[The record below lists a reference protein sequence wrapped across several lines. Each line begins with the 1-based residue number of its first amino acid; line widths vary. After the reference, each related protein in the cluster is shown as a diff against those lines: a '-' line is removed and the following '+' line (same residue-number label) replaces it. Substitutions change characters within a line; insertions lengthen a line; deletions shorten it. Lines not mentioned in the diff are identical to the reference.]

1 MSEPTHPQPA
11 APTKHV
17 ASARGESRRGA
28 RPTKQAVP
36 RPARPASDDR
46 AGWKAHWEALGQPWR
61 TEPEA
66 EAERQRFL
74 AARRAMLPDIEQ
86 GRYPFKEVKLSR
98 ADVEW
103 LLATHEDGRGPV
115 DWSDESQRT
124 REGLDLRGA
133 DLRSVNLSGLPLAK
147 LNGGMRYWS
156 YATAEQHDAAITHLE
171 GASLL
176 NAHLEGAFLAHAH
189 LERADLSS
197 AHLEHATLNRAH
209 LEGTWFANA
218 HMENA
223 SLKEANLEGAA
234 LNAAHLESAN
244 LRYAF
249 FDHATNLEAAILGN
263 ERTESASLI
272 DVHWNGANLA
282 VINWASVHILGDE
295 IRAHQLTGTKDPKSQ
310 LTAFEEAVRAYRQLA
325 VALKEQGLNEVADR
339 FTYRAQLLQRVV
351 FRLQKHWLKYNFSWF
366 LAVLT
371 GYGYRMWRIV
381 VAYLLLILV
390 FATVYWGLGVQ
401 HPRDI
406 SFWTAIVVSV
416 TAFHGRVFSNPFTP
430 NLLDAQVIVTAIEAV
445 CGLVIEG
452 VFIAMLT
459 QKFFSR

>member
-1 MSEPTHPQPA
+1 MSEPIHPQPA

-17 ASARGESRRGA
+17 AAARSQSRRGA
-28 RPTKQAVP
+28 HQKQQATQAP
-36 RPARPASDDR
+36 SRPASDDR
-46 AGWKAHWEALGQPWR
+46 AGWKAYWQRLGQSWR
-61 TEPEA
+61 TEPEPEA
-66 EAERQRFL
+66 DRQHFLAER
-74 AARRAMLPDIEQ
+74 RAIVPDIEQ
-86 GRYPFKEVKLSR
+86 GRYPFKQVKLTR

-115 DWSDESQRT
+115 DWSDESQRE
-124 REGLDLRGA
+124 RAGLDLRGA

-171 GASLL
+171 GASLV
-176 NAHLEGAFLAHAH
+176 NTHLEGAFLAHVH

-218 HMENA
+218 HLEEA
-223 SLKEANLEGAA
+223 SLKEAHMEEAA
-234 LNAAHLESAN
+234 LNAAHLERAN
-244 LRYAF
+244 LRHVF
-249 FDHATNLEAAILGN
+249 FAHATNLEAAVLGN
-263 ERTESASLI
+263 GRTESASLT

-282 VINWASVHILGDE
+282 AVNWASVRILGDE
-295 IRAHQLTGTKDPKSQ
+295 TRARQQKGRKDPNKQ
-310 LTAFEEAVRAYRQLA
+310 IQAFEEAVRAYRQLA

-351 FRLQKHWLKYNFSWF
+351 FRLQRHWLKYSFSWF

-371 GYGYRMWRIV
+371 GYGYRMWRII
-381 VAYLLLILV
+381 VAYLLLIFI
-390 FATVYWGLGVQ
+390 FATAYWGLGVQ

-430 NLLDAQVIVTAIEAV
+430 NLLD
-445 CGLVIEG
+445 
-452 VFIAMLT
+452 
-459 QKFFSR
+459 